1 MIRIALN
8 HITTTSTLGQDVH
21 AIILSDEAM
30 ERISNLRQPLNLT
43 VEIHVKKKRRLF
55 FKKNLPDDK
64 TRLILQFSK
73 KLKVHDIQIMR
84 DNRKASTHP
93 ILAGLVSV

>member
-1 MIRIALN
+1 MSR
-8 HITTTSTLGQDVH
+8 
-21 AIILSDEAM
+21 
-30 ERISNLRQPLNLT
+30 
-43 VEIHVKKKRRLF
+43 KKGDF
-55 FKKNLPDDK
+55 FSKKNLPDDK